1 MPETTS
7 TTKTIISVS
16 FANLPAL
23 GAPLDGGI
31 FVGVITQPDD
41 THSAVTLLPDRAQDL
56 AWQAAKDW
64 AESLNAQMPTR
75 PMAALI
81 FANTQDR
88 PQTGWHWTNEEH
100 KDHASCAWYCY
111 FDYGSQIN
119 FHKSYEGSAVA
130 VRLIHITA

>member
-1 MPETTS
+1 MPKTTS
-7 TTKTIISVS
+7 TTESITSISL
-16 FANLPAL
+16 ANLPAL

-31 FVGVITQPDD
+31 FVGVITQPDG

-56 AWQAAKDW
+56 TWQAAKDW
-64 AESLNAQMPTR
+64 AAGLNAQLPTR

-88 PQTGWHWTNEEH
+88 PQEDWHWTCEEV
-100 KDHASCAWYCY
+100 KNLASYAWGC
-111 FDYGSQIN
+111 N
-119 FHKSYEGSAVA
+119 FGDGYQGYDHKSYEGAAVA